1 MRHENR
7 QGTLYVWLQG
17 DIGSA
22 NASEIEEELQATV
35 GDATDVVLDLT
46 DVGDDT
52 KVENGTWAETY
63 DVLIAKIKSC
73 TDTDKRYKMMHKAED
88 MLMATYAQRQT

>member
-7 QGTLYVWLQG
+7 EGTLYVWLQG

-35 GDATDVVLDLT
+35 DDATDVVLDLT
-46 DVGDDT
+46 DVG
-52 KVENGTWAETY
+52 Y
-63 DVLIAKIKSC
+63 L
-73 TDTDKRYKMMHKAED
+73 
-88 MLMATYAQRQT
+88 